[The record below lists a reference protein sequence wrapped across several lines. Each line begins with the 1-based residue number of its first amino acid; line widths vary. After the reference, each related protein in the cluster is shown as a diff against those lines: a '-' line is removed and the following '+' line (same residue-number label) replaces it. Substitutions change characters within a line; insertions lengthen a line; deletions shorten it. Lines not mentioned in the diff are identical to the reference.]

1 MLLLSDPST
10 LTGTQRA
17 AVLVVALGVE
27 AASQLLPALDDDEV
41 ERVSV
46 EVARMSR
53 VPGGLVDDVLAQFQ
67 SAAAAP
73 LAVDAEGGLEAARSL
88 LRGGLDEARADA
100 LVPRVEAATEG
111 TGFDL
116 AASAPCA
123 ELGAFLAGEHPQTA
137 AVVLSRLP
145 ARCAADAL
153 AELPAET
160 RADVI
165 RRLSTLS
172 PPPASALVPLDAAL
186 RQRFGPKAA
195 TGPTGAK
202 RAADILMQSG
212 KAAGRGVLDDLQTR
226 TPKLATEI
234 ESLLFVFEDLARLDD
249 RDLARVLSEADAGC
263 LARALNGV
271 ESALSERLFGCIS
284 DRVAGSIREEMEMAG
299 DVAAPD
305 VEDAQRTVVG
315 LVLTLAEG
323 GHITIAERVSA

>member
-1 MLLLSDPST
+1 MVLADPAT
-10 LTGTQRA
+10 LTGAQRA

-53 VPGGLVDDVLAQFQ
+53 VPGLLVDDVLAQFQ
-67 SAAAAP
+67 ASASAAP
-73 LAVDAEGGLEAARSL
+73 PPGAEGGLEAARSL
-88 LRGGLDEARADA
+88 LRGGLEASRADA
-100 LVPRVEAATEG
+100 LVPRMEAATEG

-116 AASAPCA
+116 ASASPCA
-123 ELGAFLAGEHPQTA
+123 ELAEFLAGEHPQTA

-153 AELPAET
+153 AELPADT

-165 RRLSTLS
+165 RRLSTLA

-186 RQRFGPKAA
+186 RQRFGPKPAA
-195 TGPTGAK
+195 GPTGVK

-212 KAAGRGVLDDLQTR
+212 RATGRGVLDDLQAR
-226 TPKLATEI
+226 TPELATEI

-249 RDLARVLSEADAGC
+249 RDLARVLSEADASC
-263 LARALNGV
+263 LARALSG
-271 ESALSERLFGCIS
+271 ADGTLSERLFGCIS

-299 DVAAPD
+299 DVSASD

-315 LVLTLAEG
+315 SVLTLAEG
-323 GHITIAERVSA
+323 GHITLVDSAPTQ